1 MLDRRFCWHHDLSL
15 LFFLSEEDTTVFI
28 KNGEGLNSMRCR
40 SVVVQ
45 IDTQFT
51 IRSIELGALKR
62 FSFDEITSEN
72 YHSERMVLSP
82 ENLKSGDV
90 LLFEGADSCLRVGS
104 FKSYDP
110 KRHAISLELPSN
122 ITFDRASTLVSF
134 PSRPPLRKNTYNKN
148 IFSAGSWKRERGGE
162 REKVRIKGR
171 KRGRG
176 GENRFYH
183 SYTIEYPM
191 GHLTA

>member
-1 MLDRRFCWHHDLSL
+1 M
-15 LFFLSEEDTTVFI
+15 SEEDTTVFI

-72 YHSERMVLSP
+72 YYSQRMVLTP
-82 ENLKSGDV
+82 EYLKSGEV

-110 KRHAISLELPSN
+110 KRDTISLELPSSN
-122 ITFDRASTLVSF
+122 ITFERASTYVSF

-148 IFSAGSWKRERGGE
+148 IFSAGS
-162 REKVRIKGR
+162 
-171 KRGRG
+171 
-176 GENRFYH
+176 
-183 SYTIEYPM
+183 
-191 GHLTA
+191 